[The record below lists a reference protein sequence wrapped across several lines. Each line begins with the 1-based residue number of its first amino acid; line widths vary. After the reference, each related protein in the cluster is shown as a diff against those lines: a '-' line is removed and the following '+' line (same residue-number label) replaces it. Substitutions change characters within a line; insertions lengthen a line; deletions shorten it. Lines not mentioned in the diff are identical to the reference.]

1 MGGKVIYHGPTA
13 GAKPYFNTLRYVLP
27 VGESV
32 ADWLIDISS
41 GRLEPN
47 SSGPLMKEEKS
58 LTSLPE
64 ASMELT
70 QSVVNQVESV
80 GEKFTDQQC
89 VGDKGVTTGKVI
101 RYVCF
106 E

>member
-1 MGGKVIYHGPTA
+1 MIYHGPTA
-13 GAKPYFNTLRYVLP
+13 GAKPYFNTLRYTLP
-27 VGESV
+27 IGESI

-47 SSGPLMKEEKS
+47 SPGPFMKEKS
-58 LTSLPE
+58 LTLGE
-64 ASMELT
+64 ASRMELT
-70 QSVVNQVESV
+70 KSVANQIESV
-80 GEKFTDQQC
+80 GETFTDQQC
-89 VGDKGVTTGKVI
+89 VGNKGVTTGKVI

>member
-1 MGGKVIYHGPTA
+1 MIYHGPTA
-13 GAKPYFNTLRYVLP
+13 GAKPYFNTLRYTLP
-27 VGESV
+27 IGESV

-41 GRLEPN
+41 GRLEPD
-47 SSGPLMKEEKS
+47 SPSPLMKEKS
-58 LTSLPE
+58 LTLVES
-64 ASMELT
+64 SQTELT
-70 QSVVNQVESV
+70 QSVANQIESV